1 MTKQNI
7 LFSHLIDHGDAV
19 ELLIENGA
27 NVTVDFYRDT
37 LLHEVS
43 YHGNYCI
50 CTWIS
55 VKMIFKF

>member
-50 CTWIS
+50 CT
-55 VKMIFKF
+55 